1 MLFISIS
8 CLLHIFIRNN
18 FVLQQTMDWI
28 MDNNSIKDNIRRIRK
43 SRKLTQEDMA
53 HKLGISLTAYRDLE
67 RGNTSVMN
75 GNIMR
80 IASLLETSTE
90 EIVLGYRP
98 SQMAGEALE
107 DVREEY
113 STRVTT
119 LERRVADLEKLVE
132 SLKETIESKN
142 EIITMLKKSLDRE
155 K

>member
-1 MLFISIS
+1 
-8 CLLHIFIRNN
+8 
-18 FVLQQTMDWI
+18 

-75 GNIMR
+75 GNVMR
-80 IASLLETSTE
+80 NASLLDTSTE

-119 LERRVADLEKLVE
+119 LERRVADPEKLVE